1 MSKSKLSND
10 TRKHY
15 RNIGHN
21 LSPIVT
27 IAGNGLSEPVIEELN
42 RALEDHELIKIK
54 LAVVDRELRG
64 EMTQEAAKQT
74 GSEIV
79 QTIGKVALLFRA
91 AQQPNPRLSNVLRSP
106 SR

>member
-1 MSKSKLSND
+1 MSKLSND

-27 IAGNGLSEPVIEELN
+27 IAGNGLSEAVLEELN

-54 LAVVDRELRG
+54 LAIVDRELRS
-64 EMTQEAAKQT
+64 EITQEAAKQSQ
-74 GSEIV
+74 SEVV

-91 AQQPNPRLSNVLRSP
+91 AKDPNPRLSNVLRAP